1 MADIHA
7 REEPRVPS
15 FTFDVQSVMIILMVC
30 CMPIN
35 YSYYMT
41 SAPLEKS
48 QVSPTH
54 SYIICSHMAVYSVLK
69 AAFIK
74 KQEGGGNCIEYC
86 IFNIPPENGTKLRI
100 PPYLLGKN
108 LYPPLTASCQET

>member
-54 SYIICSHMAVYSVLK
+54 SYIICSHMVVYSVLK

-74 KQEGGGNCIEYC
+74 KQEGGRKLYRVLY
-86 IFNIPPENGTKLRI
+86 FKHPP
-100 PPYLLGKN
+100 
-108 LYPPLTASCQET
+108 